1 MHARLFKAT
10 MVIWATNKSLL
21 TVWNILVWALN
32 QAHTQSESAMA
43 FKKKKKSETLH
54 AKHGGLFRCQ
64 EVCVMVI
71 GQMREEGWNR
81 PLCFEDSPSPPRPV
95 QLHHSHPT
103 PKPRNRRDQRDLTFM
118 CTCLC
123 MHLFFVCYTFP
134 GLWIYAAIAVLYG
147 CKWTTKKSTHRR
159 CLVFSKQQKK
169 KNLFTGGWIATL
181 V

>member
-1 MHARLFKAT
+1 MSDQQVLT
-10 MVIWATNKSLL
+10 YSLKHL
-21 TVWNILVWALN
+21 GVGL
-32 QAHTQSESAMA
+32 ESSTYS
-43 FKKKKKSETLH
+43 KWKRHGLQKKKKSETLH

-134 GLWIYAAIAVLYG
+134 GLCIYAAIAVLYG
-147 CKWTTKKSTHRR
+147 CKWITKKSTHRR
-159 CLVFSKQQKK
+159 CLVFSKQQEKK
-169 KNLFTGGWIATL
+169 SIYRWLNCNPGLRIKLK
-181 V
+181 